1 MHNATP
7 LEKLVTGLVEHRQ
20 NVLLDTGTCSLIN

>member
-7 LEKLVTGLVEHRQ
+7 LEKLVTGLVKHRQ
-20 NVLLDTGTCSLIN
+20 NVLLDMGTYTLIH